1 MSMRVFG
8 TVTSPYVR
16 RVRIVAH
23 ELSMPCELCDTSTA
37 EGQSL
42 LRQKTPVWKVPIA
55 EIDGQVVLDS
65 HTITELLLAQAGS
78 TQLAPLLIDD
88 VEARNTIA
96 IIDGALDSLI
106 NRFYLLRE
114 GVPESTPYLQKQLE
128 RTGASLAALE
138 ARVEAGFVTS
148 KQQLG
153 LPEIALGT
161 ALGWMRFRKAYPIE
175 QHPKLIACYE
185 ALEQRPSFAATRP
198 G

>member
-1 MSMRVFG
+1 MPMRVFG

-23 ELSMPCELCDTSTA
+23 ELSMPCELCDTSSA
-37 EGQSL
+37 EGQAL
-42 LRQKTPVWKVPIA
+42 LREKSTVWKVPIA

-65 HTITELLLAQAGS
+65 HTITELLLTQAGS
-78 TQLAPLLIDD
+78 TQLTPLPIDD
-88 VEARNTIA
+88 VEARNAIA

-128 RTGASLAALE
+128 RTGAALAALE
-138 ARVEAGFVTS
+138 ARIEGAFVTS
-148 KQQLG
+148 KRKLG
-153 LPEIALGT
+153 LPEIAIGT
-161 ALGWMRFRKAYPIE
+161 AIGWMRFRKAYPIE
-175 QHPKLIACYE
+175 QHPKLLACHE